1 MWRKPIGAKHV
12 SNSPVPVPIPTQAK
26 PPDVSLPTA
35 PERAIAQPAASVF
48 PAPLKQVGREQH
60 NPEVSSIGSGL
71 RIRGE
76 ISGDADLYIDG
87 EAEGRISL
95 AEARLTV
102 GPHGR
107 VRAGIEARDIV
118 IDGVV
123 EGNLNARESVHLGP
137 SSRVQGSVL
146 TKRIRIDDGA
156 RVRGKVDMARPT
168 VAGSSSAVELAADRT
183 AVSSVSA
190 RGEDEESDL

>member
-1 MWRKPIGAKHV
+1 VWRKPIGAKHV
-12 SNSPVPVPIPTQAK
+12 PNSPVPVPIPTQAK
-26 PPDVSLPTA
+26 PPDVSLPA
-35 PERAIAQPAASVF
+35 MPQRAIAQPAASVF
-48 PAPLKQVGREQH
+48 PAPLKQIGREPH
-60 NPEVSSIGSGL
+60 NPEVSSISSGL

-156 RVRGKVDMARPT
+156 RVRGKVEMTRPT
-168 VAGSSSAVELAADRT
+168 DAGSSSAVELAADRA